1 MAAVDH
7 PHLYIQTPVSFYTI
21 CVKHTHVILLVCSK
35 KLLPSRL
42 AHVNPLEQRQQIRC
56 TEHTELFR
64 SAYRSLFLQH
74 LQIFLESKLDR
85 TPAYAPLLLL
95 SVHSQPDLITV
106 ARDRIPVIMPSA
118 RRRGVTDLIG
128 VCNTRADTVPFPV
141 SWTVKMKKKQKE
153 TQDILSYH
161 SQAAGCSDKARA
173 KASGGRQPIEECGR
187 TGL

>member
-7 PHLYIQTPVSFYTI
+7 PHLYIQIPVSFYTI
-21 CVKHTHVILLVCSK
+21 CVKHTHVILLVCSN

-85 TPAYAPLLLL
+85 TPAYTPLLLL
-95 SVHSQPDLITV
+95 SVHSQPDFVPV
-106 ARDRIPVIMPSA
+106 ARDRIPAIMPSS
-118 RRRGVTDLIG
+118 RR
-128 VCNTRADTVPFPV
+128 
-141 SWTVKMKKKQKE
+141 S
-153 TQDILSYH
+153 S
-161 SQAAGCSDKARA
+161 
-173 KASGGRQPIEECGR
+173 
-187 TGL
+187 